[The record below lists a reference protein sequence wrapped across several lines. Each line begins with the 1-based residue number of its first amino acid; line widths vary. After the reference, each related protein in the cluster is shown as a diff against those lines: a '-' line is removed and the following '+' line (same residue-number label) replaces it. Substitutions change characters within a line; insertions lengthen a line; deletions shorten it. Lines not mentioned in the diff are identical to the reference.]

1 MAPTAKHVM
10 SKTEHAPA
18 AINYSTKAPRYQAL
32 DAWRGVAC
40 LLMVVFHATMQM
52 TAWYQTVPAEAD
64 SLDRAGQTLIMATA
78 RTWIGVPIFFVI
90 SGYCIMATLDSR
102 RRQEEGLGEYFSRRF
117 WRIYPPYWIA
127 LSVSVIAIWLSESY
141 GAPGMFHGGRFTVP
155 NPWEMSLDQ
164 WFGNLTLTESWLP
177 LVRGTENGG
186 DRMTNLLPNTWTL
199 CYEEQF
205 YFVAGLVLWL
215 APRRIF
221 LSLGLITVATVI
233 IKAVAHRAGID
244 LFGTFLDGRWVVL
257 AAGIAVYYRVNY
269 ATRWQGHLI
278 HLTLLAGITANFFGP
293 GRLLDWEP
301 TKDLERLA
309 GFSFALVISLAY
321 QWDRQLMATG
331 IARMFAWVGG
341 MSYSVYLIHPLVT
354 KGLSYQLFRS
364 GYRNPW
370 FTIAVVVPAC
380 LVLSLLASRVFY
392 HFVEKPFSNP
402 TSDVKQ
408 SKKPVA
414 VKIPELVGT
423 PALSH

>member
-1 MAPTAKHVM
+1 MTN
-10 SKTEHAPA
+10 A
-18 AINYSTKAPRYQAL
+18 ANSPYPINYPPKAPRYQSL

-52 TAWYQTVPAEAD
+52 TAWYQTVPPEAD
-64 SLDRAGQTLIMATA
+64 SVSRAGQTLIMATA

-102 RRQEEGLGEYFSRRF
+102 RRRGADGLGEYVSRRF

-127 LSVSVIAIWLSESY
+127 LSLSVIAIWLSESY

-155 NPWEMSLDQ
+155 NPWEMSLEQ

-177 LVRGTENGG
+177 LVRGAENGG

-205 YFVAGLVLWL
+205 YLVAGLVLWL

-221 LSLGLITVATVI
+221 LSLGLVTVATVVV
-233 IKAVAHRAGID
+233 KALAHRAGID
-244 LFGTFLDGRWVVL
+244 LFGTFLDGRWIVL

-269 ATRWQGHLI
+269 ATRWQGHFI
-278 HLTLLAGITANFFGP
+278 HLALLAGIAANFFGP
-293 GRLLDWEP
+293 GRMLDWEP
-301 TKDLERLA
+301 TKDLERFA
-309 GFSFALVISLAY
+309 GFTFALVISLAY
-321 QWDRQLMATG
+321 RWDRQLMATG
-331 IARMFAWVGG
+331 VAKMFAWVGG

-354 KGLSYQLFRS
+354 KGLSYELFRS

-380 LVLSLLASRVFY
+380 LVLSVLASRVFY
-392 HFVEKPFSNP
+392 HLVEKPFSN
-402 TSDVKQ
+402 TSDETKTE
-408 SKKPVA
+408 KKLA
-414 VKIPELVGT
+414 AQPEIAAT
-423 PALSH
+423 PSLALA